1 MISVTNWLLHTIF
14 SLFLYGLWG
23 LFSKLAT
30 NYIDPKLALVYEVS
44 GAILVS
50 LLLISTNGFQWQ
62 GNIRGI
68 LYAVLVGISGTL
80 ATLCFFVAIS
90 QASATIVIP
99 LTSLYP
105 AITVL
110 LAFVILKEP
119 ITLRQGIG
127 ILLAIAALLLCSWE

>member
-1 MISVTNWLLHTIF
+1 MIPVTHWLLYTIF
-14 SLFLYGLWG
+14 SLFLYGFWG
-23 LFSKLAT
+23 LFSKLST
-30 NYIDPKLALVYEVS
+30 NYIDPKRALVYEVG

-50 LLLISTNGFQWQ
+50 LLLIWRNDFKWQ
-62 GNIRGI
+62 GDIRGI
-68 LYAVLVGISGTL
+68 LYAVLVGTSGTL

-105 AITVL
+105 VITIL
-110 LAFVILKEP
+110 LAFLILKEP

-127 ILLAIAALLLCSWE
+127 ILLAIIALLLCLWE